1 MESFKQNLEEKKFSA
16 IEKEREAKISEE
28 EREKFGGD
36 YSSNS
41 ENIKKFIEIG
51 LEKIV
56 EKLPEYL
63 NVLDLGGAG
72 GRLAENIKNE
82 LEKRGKIAETTVVE
96 INNEFVKEA
105 EKRGLKTIVA
115 NTADIIPLKE
125 TDLAIMRNVL
135 HYNLI
140 EDIKKILANIK
151 ESLRPEGYFIN

>member
-1 MESFKQNLEEKKFSA
+1 M
-16 IEKEREAKISEE
+16 
-28 EREKFGGD
+28 
-36 YSSNS
+36 
-41 ENIKKFIEIG
+41 
-51 LEKIV
+51 
-56 EKLPEYL
+56 
-63 NVLDLGGAG
+63 
-72 GRLAENIKNE
+72 
-82 LEKRGKIAETTVVE
+82 E